1 MEEQER
7 QKFIKKIIEGYDE
20 NNLLY
25 KDEIYQFIRC
35 CFEVHNG
42 LGRGFRE
49 KVYISALKYELRQ
62 KGIPFVTEKK
72 FSIRYKGVLLPHTY
86 YCDLIIYDK
95 IVVEVKA
102 QENLIQS
109 NYKQLINYLAVT
121 RMELGVLVNF
131 GGDSLTFKRVLL

>member
-1 MEEQER
+1 MDEEKRKEYLKKLIEEQSSIDLVYKEEIY
-7 QKFIKKIIEGYDE
+7 KFIH
-20 NNLLY
+20 
-25 KDEIYQFIRC
+25 C
-35 CFEVHNG
+35 CFEVHKG

-49 KVYISALKYELRQ
+49 KIYISALKFELKQ
-62 KGIPFVTEKK
+62 NGIPFVCEKK

-102 QENLIQS
+102 QENLIGS

-121 RMELGVLVNF
+121 QLKLGVLVNF
-131 GGDSLTFKRVLL
+131 GGDSLTFRRVVL